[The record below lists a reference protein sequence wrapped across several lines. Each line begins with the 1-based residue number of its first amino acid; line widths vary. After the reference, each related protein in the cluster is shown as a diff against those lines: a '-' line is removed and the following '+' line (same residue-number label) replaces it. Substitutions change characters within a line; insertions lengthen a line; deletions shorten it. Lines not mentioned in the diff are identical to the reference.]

1 MAGWARHHFPLV
13 GQKYCPI
20 QRGMAEPRTD
30 TGHTWLDDL
39 QGISLGVFLAGIGV
53 HLLTTVG
60 LITGQTAGVAVIAS
74 YLTGYSF
81 GLMFFLINLPFY
93 VLAWRRLGVEFTIK
107 SLASV
112 TALSVLTEFLPL
124 GFDISYMNTALGA
137 VMFGALTGLA
147 LLALFRHN
155 GSLGGLGV
163 VALLIQETTGFR
175 AGWVQLI
182 FDALVFGVALLL
194 FPTWVVAYSLLGA
207 VVLNLI
213 IAINHRRD
221 RYIAT

>member
-1 MAGWARHHFPLV
+1 
-13 GQKYCPI
+13 
-20 QRGMAEPRTD
+20 MAEPRED

-39 QGISLGVFLAGIGV
+39 QGISLGVFLAGLGL

-93 VLAWRRLGVEFTIK
+93 LLAWRRLGVEFTLK

-112 TALSVLTEFLPL
+112 TALSLLTEVIPHGMVFEYL
-124 GFDISYMNTALGA
+124 DTALGA
-137 VMFGALTGLA
+137 IAFGALTGLG

-163 VALLIQETTGFR
+163 VALLIQDSTGFR

-182 FDALVFGVALLL
+182 FDALVFGIAFLI
-194 FPTWVVAYSLLGA
+194 FPIWVVGYSLLGA

-221 RYIAT
+221 RYVAT

>member
-1 MAGWARHHFPLV
+1 MSKTPPNSTHSF
-13 GQKYCPI
+13 I
-20 QRGMAEPRTD
+20 
-30 TGHTWLDDL
+30 DDL
-39 QGISLGVFLAGIGV
+39 QGISLGILLAGVGV

-60 LITGQTAGVAVIAS
+60 LITGQTAGIAVIIS

-81 GLMFFLINLPFY
+81 GLVFFLVNIPFY
-93 VLAWRRLGVEFTIK
+93 AVAWRRLGTVFTVK
-107 SLASV
+107 SLISV
-112 TALSVLTEFLPL
+112 SLLSVLTVLIPL
-124 GFDISYMNTALGA
+124 GMVCSYLDPLLGA
-137 VMFGALTGLA
+137 VTFGALTGLG

-163 VALLIQETTGFR
+163 IALLIQDTTGFR

-182 FDALVFGVALLL
+182 FDGALFGLAFFL
-194 FPTWVVAYSLLGA
+194 FDPVIVMYSLVGA

-221 RYIAT
+221 RYVAT

>member
-1 MAGWARHHFPLV
+1 MD
-13 GQKYCPI
+13 
-20 QRGMAEPRTD
+20 PRIPNPE
-30 TGHTWLDDL
+30 HTLIDDI
-39 QGISLGVFLAGIGV
+39 QGISLGVLLAGIGV
-53 HLLTTVG
+53 HLLTTLG
-60 LITGQTAGVAVIAS
+60 LITGQTAGVAVIIS

-81 GLMFFLINLPFY
+81 GAVFFLINIPFY
-93 VLAWRRLGVEFTIK
+93 LVAWRRLGPIFTIK
-107 SLASV
+107 SLISV
-112 TALSVLTEFLPL
+112 TLLSVVTEIVPL
-124 GFDISYMNTALGA
+124 GMVFSYLNPLLGA
-137 VMFGALTGLA
+137 VTFGALTGVA

-163 VALLIQETTGFR
+163 IALLIQDTTGFR

-182 FDALVFGVALLL
+182 FDAVVFGVAFLL
-194 FPTWVVAYSLLGA
+194 FPAPVVLYSLLGA

>member
-1 MAGWARHHFPLV
+1 MSEQH
-13 GQKYCPI
+13 PI
-20 QRGMAEPRTD
+20 TA
-30 TGHTWLDDL
+30 HSLLDDI
-39 QGISLGVFLAGIGV
+39 QGISLGVFLAGVGV

-60 LITGQTAGVAVIAS
+60 LITGQTAGIAVIIS
-74 YLTGYSF
+74 YLSGYSF
-81 GLMFFLINLPFY
+81 GLVFFLVNIPFY
-93 VLAWRRLGVEFTIK
+93 ALAWRRLGTAFTVK
-107 SLASV
+107 SLISV
-112 TALSVLTEFLPL
+112 TLLSVLTTVIPMGMVFSYLDPL
-124 GFDISYMNTALGA
+124 LGA
-137 VMFGALTGLA
+137 LTFGALTGLG

-163 VALLIQETTGFR
+163 IALLIQDSTGFR

-182 FDALVFGVALLL
+182 FDGCLFGLAFFL
-194 FPTWVVAYSLLGA
+194 FDPAIVAYSLLGA

>member
-1 MAGWARHHFPLV
+1 
-13 GQKYCPI
+13 
-20 QRGMAEPRTD
+20 MAEPRTE
-30 TGHTWLDDL
+30 TGHTLIDDV
-39 QGISLGVFLAGIGV
+39 QGISLGVFLAAIGL
-53 HLLTTVG
+53 HILTTVG

-81 GLMFFLINLPFY
+81 GLMFFVINLPFY
-93 VLAWRRLGVEFTIK
+93 LLAWRRLGAEFTVK
-107 SLASV
+107 SLISV
-112 TALSVLTEFLPL
+112 TVLSLLTEVLPYGMVFEHL
-124 GFDISYMNTALGA
+124 DTALGA
-137 VMFGALTGLA
+137 VTFGALTGLG

-163 VALLIQETTGFR
+163 VALLIQDTTGFR

-182 FDALVFGVALLL
+182 FDALVFGVALFL
-194 FPTWVVAYSLLGA
+194 FPTWVVLYSLLGA